1 MKMEIVFDLQKAL
14 AGAPVV
20 TKDGRKVRELKLFDT
35 VQDFPLVGVLYGGEV
50 QRWNKFGIAREA
62 HNDESNLTMVRVK
75 KEGWVNLY
83 RGYAF
88 DGTPRQS
95 VTVGGGEVFPS
106 EEWAAGWRCNQ
117 SKEDN
122 KNFVACVHIEWE
134 E

>member
-14 AGAPVV
+14 AGASVV

-35 VQDFPLVGVLYGGEV
+35 VQDFPLVGILYGGEL

-62 HNDESNLTMVRVK
+62 HHDESNLTMVPVK

-83 RGYAF
+83 RRHEWN
-88 DGTPRQS
+88 GTALQT
-95 VTVGGGEVFPS
+95 VDVGGSEAFPS
-106 EEWAAGWRCNQ
+106 EEIAAGWRCAQ
-117 SKEDN
+117 SQRDN
-122 KNFVACVHIEWE
+122 KNFVACVRIEWE